1 MERVESLTFLSDF
14 QVLFRYAIA
23 VFKYM
28 ENTLLKQGDYM
39 SIYNTLRDGLEYL
52 SDIQT
57 LTQVSFDIILYINKI
72 ILLFTKS
79 SHVFQ
84 NCAHSSII

>member
-1 MERVESLTFLSDF
+1 
-14 QVLFRYAIA
+14 
-23 VFKYM
+23 M

-57 LTQVSFDIILYINKI
+57 LTQVSFEIIFLKKI
-72 ILLFTKS
+72 ISLFTKS
-79 SHVFQ
+79 KVMYFKIVHIVALYSKLLG
-84 NCAHSSII
+84 IL

>member
-1 MERVESLTFLSDF
+1 
-14 QVLFRYAIA
+14 
-23 VFKYM
+23 M

-57 LTQVSFDIILYINKI
+57 LTQVSFEIIYTKI

-79 SHVFQ
+79 KVMYFKIVHIVALYSKLLG
-84 NCAHSSII
+84 IL